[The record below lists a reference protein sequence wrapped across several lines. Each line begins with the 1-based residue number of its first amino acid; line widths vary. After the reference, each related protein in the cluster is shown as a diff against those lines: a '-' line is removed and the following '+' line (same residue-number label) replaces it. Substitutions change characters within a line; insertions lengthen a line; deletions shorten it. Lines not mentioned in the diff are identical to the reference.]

1 MIHHLNK
8 MIHRHHLNLEV
19 IKLIIKTNG
28 SLDSKTMIYNS
39 VMLEITDYVLYTVL
53 KENKNKLN
61 DLLKTI
67 IINYSKSREEL
78 FVFIEDLIKTKSSY

>member
-1 MIHHLNK
+1 
-8 MIHRHHLNLEV
+8 
-19 IKLIIKTNG
+19 
-28 SLDSKTMIYNS
+28 
-39 VMLEITDYVLYTVL
+39 MLEITDYVLYTVL

-78 FVFIEDLIKTKSSY
+78 FVFIEDLIKQKVVTENEVRKNIADIARYCI

>member
-1 MIHHLNK
+1 
-8 MIHRHHLNLEV
+8 
-19 IKLIIKTNG
+19 
-28 SLDSKTMIYNS
+28 MIYNS
-39 VMLEITDYVLYTVL
+39 VMLEITDYVLYIVL

>member
-1 MIHHLNK
+1 
-8 MIHRHHLNLEV
+8 
-19 IKLIIKTNG
+19 
-28 SLDSKTMIYNS
+28 
-39 VMLEITDYVLYTVL
+39 MLEITDYVLYTVL